1 MKKRILLLL
10 LLLLLSG
17 CKKKPPEETLPT
29 ETSPASEATESA
41 APEVEYATAQ
51 VNGIPAVLET
61 LSRGD
66 SVDVVQSYDEK
77 HVVVKL
83 DTGYGLVEKNLIR
96 MDTAPAF
103 AAWTGYAYQGAAL
116 YDNYRLAGEP
126 VRKLAANGE
135 VQVLEDLG
143 WCYLVEQDGSAGY
156 MKQETL
162 ARKPL
167 DTKAGT
173 SGKDDNAPV
182 GEDGGVISM
191 GFAGKVTLLSAIIPQ
206 EGTISGKAMVLAD
219 ETQVILGYFDRGDQI
234 PVVKQE
240 NKDGKLTVYL
250 NGIYAEVD
258 LAYVQTAEGESFAS
272 WIGQTQQIA
281 SVYEDYWML
290 GSPSDRLNAYTA
302 VTVLYELE
310 NCYLVEVD
318 GRTGYMKKTE
328 VTPMKADTPEETRPA
343 ATEQTL
349 PKQNPEETKPT
360 ESKPTEPVP
369 TESKPA
375 EPEPTESAPTEPKP
389 AEAEPMEP
397 KPTAPKL
404 DPEWT
409 PPVL

>member
-1 MKKRILLLL
+1 M

-17 CKKKPPEETLPT
+17 CKKKPPEEILPM
-29 ETSPASEATESA
+29 ETVPASEAAQDTQ
-41 APEVEYATAQ
+41 PELEYATVQ

-77 HVVVKL
+77 HFVVKL
-83 DTGYGLVEKNLIR
+83 DTGYGLVEKNLTR

-103 AAWTGYAYQGAAL
+103 AAWTGYAYQSAAV

-126 VRKLAANGE
+126 VRKLAANEE

-143 WCYLVEQDGSAGY
+143 WCYLVEQGGSAGY

-173 SGKDDNAPV
+173 SGKGNAPLG
-182 GEDGGVISM
+182 GEDGGQISM

-206 EGTISGKAMVLAD
+206 EGTVSGKAVVLAD
-219 ETQVILGYFDRGDQI
+219 GTQVILGYFDRGDTI
-234 PVVKQE
+234 PVVKQSI
-240 NKDGKLTVYL
+240 GKEKLSVCL

-258 LAYVQTAEGESFAS
+258 AAYVQTADEEPFVPWEGE
-272 WIGQTQQIA
+272 TRQIV

-290 GSPSDRLNAYTA
+290 GSPCDRMNAWTA
-302 VTVLYELE
+302 VTVLYELD
-310 NCYLVEVD
+310 NCYLVEAE
-318 GRTGYMKKTE
+318 GRIGYVKKAE
-328 VTPMKADTPEETRPA
+328 VATVKADPQEETSPA
-343 ATEQTL
+343 ATEETA
-349 PKQNPEETKPT
+349 PKQNQEETKPIQP
-360 ESKPTEPVP
+360 KPTEPSPTESEPTEPKSTESEPTEPESTDPSP

-375 EPEPTESAPTEPKP
+375 
-389 AEAEPMEP
+389 
-397 KPTAPKL
+397 APKL

-409 PPVL
+409 PPIL